1 MPLKFFN
8 GDLNLAMQPQSISA
22 LTIFF
27 NLNLFFMKSISL
39 KSKTATLIVA
49 AALFSITSC
58 KKDNSA
64 NNPVNDPDPVA
75 TIDAAQSDADASGQF
90 EDVFNVTMGVQEGD
104 AGEDIGLGTG
114 ANIIYK
120 PADANG
126 TLSPEGADRC
136 FTVTVIPKI
145 KHQFPKTVTLDFG
158 TGCLGKDGKLRKG
171 KIVTIFTGPMRIP
184 GSKTSTTFVGYSVD
198 SFAIAGTMT
207 VENTSRSNKQAWQT
221 EVIGGRVTN
230 TQSGFWRKY
239 AGVKEREQIEGNGTP
254 LYLQDDVFKITGH
267 AVGSNSNG
275 NMWAANII
283 SPIIR
288 KYSCNWRS
296 KGTVQI
302 NRKSNT
308 AIATLDYGDGS
319 CDNKATIMIN
329 GVTHEITLH

>member
-1 MPLKFFN
+1 
-8 GDLNLAMQPQSISA
+8 
-22 LTIFF
+22 
-27 NLNLFFMKSISL
+27 MKSMFLNPRS
-39 KSKTATLIVA
+39 ATLVVA

-64 NNPVNDPDPVA
+64 NNSVIDPDPIA
-75 TIDAAQSDADASGQF
+75 TVDAAQGEADASGQF
-90 EDVFNVTMGVQEGD
+90 EDVFNVTMGVQSND

-126 TLSPEGADRC
+126 TLTPDSAAHC

-145 KHQFPKTVTLDFG
+145 AHQFPKTVTLDFG

-184 GSKTSTTFVGYSVD
+184 GSKTSTTFVDYSVD

-207 VENTSRSNKQAWQT
+207 VENTSLSNKQAWRT
-221 EVIGGRVTN
+221 EIIDGKVTN
-230 TQSGFWRKY
+230 NQSGFWRKY

-254 LYLQDDVFKITGH
+254 LYLLDDVFQITGNSE
-267 AVGSNSNG
+267 GSNSNG
-275 NMWAANII
+275 NVWACKII
-283 SPIIR
+283 SPVIR

-308 AIATLDYGDGS
+308 AIAILDYGDGT
-319 CDNKATIMIN
+319 CDNKATLTIN
-329 GVTHEITLH
+329 GVTHIITLH